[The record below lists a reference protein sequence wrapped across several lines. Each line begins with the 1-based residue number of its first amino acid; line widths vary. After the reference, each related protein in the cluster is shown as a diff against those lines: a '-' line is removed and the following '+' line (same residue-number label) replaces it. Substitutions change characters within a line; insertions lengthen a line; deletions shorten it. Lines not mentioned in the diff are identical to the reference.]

1 MKFYVEAILTRRKA
15 GYTLT
20 YTDTF
25 SSIDE
30 AHHAARK
37 SGGAGFRPIEYAIY
51 DDSKRKI
58 PLFEM
63 TATPDG
69 WQAMG

>member
-1 MKFYVEAILTRRKA
+1 MKFYVEALLISQKA
-15 GYTLT
+15 GYTLI

-37 SGGAGFRPIEYAIY
+37 SASVDFRPIEYAIY
-51 DDSKRKI
+51 DDSRRKR
-58 PLFEM
+58 PLLEM

-69 WQAMG
+69 WKPMP